1 MTALRVTPPTGGNMQ
16 REHTDCPSSKRR
28 EEGKRKNKR
37 HWINVCGQD
46 LVYCW
51 AITVS
56 LANSVFSAWWRVA
69 RVLGAASVGISLV
82 TRRTAAY
89 LVSISIDDLPI
100 SNHQS
105 PLTALLPVDL
115 HWAWAPQGE
124 GTQGSWGTGALS
136 RRTPTAETGP
146 LRRLLTTVRWAEGWE
161 ILIGQPSR
169 ENIMMLVISEI
180 LIDLMPGVIFTTS
193 PHNHYHLSLTHLQ

>member
-46 LVYCW
+46 LVYWW

-89 LVSISIDDLPI
+89 LASISMIYQFQIINLHLP
-100 SNHQS
+100 
-105 PLTALLPVDL
+105 LCCRWTC
-115 HWAWAPQGE
+115 
-124 GTQGSWGTGALS
+124 
-136 RRTPTAETGP
+136 TGP
-146 LRRLLTTVRWAEGWE
+146 GRRRGRGHRGLGAQG
-161 ILIGQPSR
+161 
-169 ENIMMLVISEI
+169 
-180 LIDLMPGVIFTTS
+180 
-193 PHNHYHLSLTHLQ
+193 LSLGGRPLPRLGHSDGYWPQCAGQRVERFWLDSLAEKISWRWWLVRFW